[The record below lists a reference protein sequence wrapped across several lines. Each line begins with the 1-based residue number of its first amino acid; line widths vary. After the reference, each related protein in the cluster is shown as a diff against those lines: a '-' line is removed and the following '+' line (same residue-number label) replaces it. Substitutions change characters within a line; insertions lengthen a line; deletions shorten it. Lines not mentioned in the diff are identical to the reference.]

1 MTNKLDSDLTVS
13 SGFNRSKGGN
23 LNKWISHKN
32 PDNLREINFTFMDK
46 SLRMFQYRDEIV
58 HEFIYHSF
66 HKEAA
71 ATSLLTGLQE
81 NYGD

>member
-13 SGFNRSKGGN
+13 SGFKRSKGEN

-32 PDNLREINFTFMDK
+32 PGNLREINFTFMDK

-58 HEFIYHSF
+58 H
-66 HKEAA
+66 
-71 ATSLLTGLQE
+71 
-81 NYGD
+81 